1 MGQLECILIL
11 QCSLLIAL
19 RKRYFCVVE
28 FILNENREEK
38 LLCAMV
44 AKFLD
49 DNKLKMSLKKVN
61 SYSLNLSNVGEIVWG
76 LNVGEIVWVKVIQ
89 QGNVKLF
96 QNKNK
101 WKV

>member
-1 MGQLECILIL
+1 MTMGQLECILIL

-49 DNKLKMSLKKVN
+49 DNKLKMSLKKSEFILIKFVKCWRNCLGFKCWGNCLRKGN
-61 SYSLNLSNVGEIVWG
+61 SAREC
-76 LNVGEIVWVKVIQ
+76 KVIPE
-89 QGNVKLF
+89 
-96 QNKNK
+96 
-101 WKV
+101 